1 MGKKIEKL
9 KSLIKGR
16 DMMDEK
22 KYAKLEKEISP
33 KTPLMR
39 NIIFA
44 FLDGRN
50 NLFNWSICF
59 SILYDIF

>member
-1 MGKKIEKL
+1 
-9 KSLIKGR
+9 
-16 DMMDEK
+16 MDEK
-22 KYAKLEKEISP
+22 KYAKLEKDTSP

-50 NLFNWSICF
+50 NLFNRPICF
-59 SILYDIF
+59 AVLYDIF